1 MFKLWIID
9 TADNTHRYSDL
20 FGQFAISFYAS
31 VDNAIRIRKMMGSNY
46 PDALLLSDISRVN
59 TVKEEFPSSLIVHVG
74 ASKGVEESVL
84 YLDDLCSTHSGLI
97 CKAIEDVIAE
107 QRFYSI
113 CLDGLLLKI
122 ESQDMELKLSHKE
135 ALIMKSL
142 QEAEKEAVS
151 RETLSKLLWGDLK
164 VGDRTLDSHI
174 SRLRKR
180 LRPLGINIESAYG
193 SGYKVSLET

>member
-1 MFKLWIID
+1 MLEQ
-9 TADNTHRYSDL
+9 AR
-20 FGQFAISFYAS
+20 
-31 VDNAIRIRKMMGSNY
+31 
-46 PDALLLSDISRVN
+46 
-59 TVKEEFPSSLIVHVG
+59 G
-74 ASKGVEESVL
+74 AEESVL

-113 CLDGLLLKI
+113 CLDKLLKI
-122 ESQDMELKLSHKE
+122 LSQDMELKLSHKE

-142 QEAEKEAVS
+142 QEAENEAVS

-180 LRPLGINIESAYG
+180 LRPF
-193 SGYKVSLET
+193 